1 MQRERVFKK
10 TRSFFAESFRGGE
23 EFFAIFVRGYK
34 TCKN

>member
-1 MQRERVFKK
+1 MQRERDFKK

-23 EFFAIFVRGYK
+23 FFAIFVRGYK